1 MTARTIDLACLD
13 MAGTTIDEGGL
24 VYDVLRSTVADA
36 TGKAVSSELL
46 GLWKGTSK
54 HEAIAGLLE
63 GLGAPHDEATVD
75 ATFAAFTERLI
86 DTYRSA
92 PPSPVPGVLDLLAA
106 LRADGVRVALQTGY
120 SREIATAILE
130 GLGWT
135 VGSQASDTV
144 DAIVTSDEVAASRPA
159 PYLVFHCMEAVGVV
173 DVARVLV
180 AGDTPNDVL
189 AGHRAGAGV
198 VVGVLTGA
206 FGPDALSDH
215 PDTHVLPSLPDAV
228 GLTLSRDVVVA
239 G

>member
-36 TGKAVSSELL
+36 AGTDVPSDLL
-46 GLWKGTSK
+46 GRWKGTSK
-54 HEAIAGLLE
+54 REAIAGLLA
-63 GLGAPHDEATVD
+63 GLGADHDDATVD
-75 ATFAAFTERLI
+75 ATFTGFTERLI
-86 DTYRSA
+86 GTYRSTPPA
-92 PPSPVPGVLDLLAA
+92 PIPGVLELFVQ
-106 LRADGVRVALQTGY
+106 LRADGVKIALQTGY
-120 SREIATAILE
+120 SREIVSAILD

-135 VGSQASDTV
+135 VGPRASDTV

-159 PYLVFHCMEAVGVV
+159 PYLIFHCMEAVGVV
-173 DVARVLV
+173 DVDRVLV

-206 FGPDALSDH
+206 FAADALTDH
-215 PDTHVLPSLPDAV
+215 PDTRVLASLPDAV
-228 GLTLSRDVVVA
+228 ELIGAPLAAPAR
-239 G
+239 